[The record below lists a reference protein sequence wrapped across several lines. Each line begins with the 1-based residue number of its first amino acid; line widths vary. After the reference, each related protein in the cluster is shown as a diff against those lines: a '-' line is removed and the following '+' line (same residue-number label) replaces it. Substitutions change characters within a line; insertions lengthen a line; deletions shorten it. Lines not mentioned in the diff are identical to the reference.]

1 MRQPIY
7 VRAINE
13 EERSAIEAGLR
24 SPASFTVRR
33 SQIILASE
41 RGERAPQIARYL
53 GCDEQTVRNA
63 LVAFNERGTAALV
76 MGSRRPKSSA
86 PLLSDGQVAQLQQLL
101 HRSPRAYGKAT
112 SLWTL
117 DLAAEVSFAEGL
129 TPRLVS
135 GDCIRL
141 ALKRLNISWQRA
153 KHWITSPDPAYARK
167 KVARAADCAGAAS
180 RVGLGLP
187 R

>member
-7 VRAINE
+7 VRAINQ

-33 SQIILASE
+33 SQIVLASE
-41 RGERAPQIARYL
+41 RKERVPQIARYL

-63 LVAFNERGTAALV
+63 IIAFNERGSAALA
-76 MGSRRPKSSA
+76 MGSRRPKSTV
-86 PLLSDGQVAQLQQLL
+86 PLMTVAGAEQLKQLL
-101 HRSPRAYGKAT
+101 HRSPREYGKAT

-117 DLAAEVSFAEGL
+117 ELAAEVSFAEGL

-135 GDCIRL
+135 RDCIRL
-141 ALKRLNISWQRA
+141 ALKRLKVSWQRA
-153 KHWITSPDPAYARK
+153 KHWITSPDPNYERK
-167 KVARAADCAGAAS
+167 KSGAS
-180 RVGLGLP
+180 G
-187 R
+187 

>member
-1 MRQPIY
+1 MRKPIY
-7 VRAINE
+7 VRTISA
-13 EERSAIEAGLR
+13 EERRAIEAGLR
-24 SPASFTVRR
+24 SPVLFTVRR

-41 RGERAPQIARYL
+41 RGERVPSIAKFL

-63 LVAFNERGTAALV
+63 LVAFNTRGLAALT
-76 MGSRRPKSSA
+76 MGSRRPKTNA
-86 PLLSDGQVAQLQQLL
+86 AIFTEERAEQLKTLL
-101 HRSPRAYGKAT
+101 HRSPREFGKAS

-141 ALKRLNISWQRA
+141 ALKRLKVSWQRA
-153 KHWITSPDPAYARK
+153 KHWITSPDPAYAQK
-167 KVARAADCAGAAS
+167 KSDATD
-180 RVGLGLP
+180 
-187 R
+187 